1 MQKIEKD
8 RFFGFLRKMPDNI
21 LQLLFENETDLEMK
35 KKSPCLRHSGKENG

>member
-21 LQLLFENETDLEMK
+21 LHLLFENEAYLELK
-35 KKSPCLRHSGKENG
+35 KKSPLQGHVDEENE